1 MGEVFLF
8 IRTIS
13 YLKFRQIVYRLFYT
27 FRSKYRRFVR
37 FKLNYNFYRKGKPL
51 LFEPFIPNKTSY
63 TSNTFTFLNQ
73 AITFSDGID
82 WDYMDNGKL
91 WAYNLNYFDFLNQS
105 NLEKEIGEALIFL
118 FIDQIRDL
126 KNANEPYPTSLRGI
140 NWVKFLSVHEIEKKS
155 FDRYLYSQ
163 YRILLDQIEYH
174 LLGNHLLENGFSL
187 IFGGYYFKGSELYQ
201 KGKELV
207 SIELREQILNDGA
220 HFELSPMY
228 HKIIL
233 QRLLDTYNLVK
244 NNKDVY
250 QDAIFEKLLR
260 DTGKKMLSWLESITF
275 SNGTTPRVNDSTE
288 GISSESSE
296 LFDYAKRLG
305 FEWELAEL
313 SDSGYRLFKGAAVE
327 LFVDYG
333 KIGPSYIPGHAH
345 SDTFSFILN
354 YKGSPV
360 IVDPGISTYNIGY
373 RRQRE
378 RSTSSH
384 NTVRYGKVDQSEVWG
399 GFRVGRRA
407 KAVITNES
415 ADSIKGYHCGY
426 KRFGIYHQ
434 RVFNFNQTSITI
446 EDNMVAKNQLL
457 GKSSAYFHFHPGIE
471 VKIEKNRIL
480 VDGCNLNFSGASS
493 TRIKEYTYAHGYNDT
508 EKAKLVEVIFRERLV
523 TEITLN
529 DVKAN

>member
-1 MGEVFLF
+1 MGKIFLF
-8 IRTIS
+8 LRTIS
-13 YLKFRQIVYRLFYT
+13 YLKFRQIAFRIFYSL
-27 FRSKYRRFVR
+27 RHKYRRFVR

-51 LFEPFIPNKTSY
+51 FFDAFIPNKTSY
-63 TSNTFTFLNQ
+63 ISNTFTFLNQ
-73 AITFSDGID
+73 SITFSDGVD

-91 WAYNLNYFDFLNQS
+91 WAYNLNYFDFLNQPS
-105 NLEKEIGEALIFL
+105 LEKEIGEALIFL

-140 NWVKFLSVHEIEKKS
+140 NWIKFFSTHEIEKKS

-187 IFGGYYFKGSELYQ
+187 FFGGYYFKGLELYQ
-201 KGKELV
+201 KGKELI

-233 QRLLDTYNLVK
+233 SRVLDAYNLSK

-250 QDAIFEKLLR
+250 EDASFEQFLKE
-260 DTGKKMLSWLESITF
+260 TAQKMLGWLEKVTF
-275 SNGTTPRVNDSTE
+275 SDGTTPRVNDSTE
-288 GISSESSE
+288 GISSESAE

-305 FEWELAEL
+305 LKWGIAVL
-313 SDSGYRLFKGAAVE
+313 SDSGYRLFKSDEVE

-333 KIGPSYIPGHAH
+333 KIGPGYIPGHAH

-354 YKGSPV
+354 FKGRPL
-360 IVDPGISTYNIGY
+360 IVDPGISTYNTGY

-407 KAVITNES
+407 KAVITEES
-415 ADSIKGYHCGY
+415 NTGIKGYHNGY
-426 KRFGIYHQ
+426 KRFGVYHQ
-434 RVFNFNQTSITI
+434 RVFNFDQTSITI

-457 GKSSAYFHFHPGIE
+457 GKSSAYFHFYPGIE
-471 VKIEKNRIL
+471 VGIEQNRIL
-480 VDGCNLNFSGASS
+480 VDGCDLKFSGASS
-493 TRIKEYTYAHGYNDT
+493 TRIKEYVYAHGYNDT
-508 EKAKLVEVIFRERLV
+508 EKAKLVEVIFEERLV
-523 TEITLN
+523 TSITLN
-529 DVKAN
+529 GFKDN